1 MANSIPMWWMCSN
14 PSHPQRKPVSPCT
27 PPDLPPPP
35 EPNAPSP
42 QKEPSFQRTIAAL
55 TERFRRTDSET
66 LLLLALLWL
75 LWQEHADRKLLL
87 ALAYIIW

>member
-1 MANSIPMWWMCSN
+1 MANSIPLWYMCGSR
-14 PSHPQRKPVSPCT
+14 SCPQQDQTAPCEKT
-27 PPDLPPPP
+27 PPVPPQSGHTVQ
-35 EPNAPSP
+35 NAA
-42 QKEPSFQRTIAAL
+42 AAL
-55 TERFRRTDSET
+55 TRHFRQTDPET